1 MAEYIL
7 PIQRLIEEFRKIP
20 GVGAK
25 TAARYAFAVLNLT
38 DADAARFAD
47 AIVGIKRD
55 VYRCPVCNCLSSFP
69 DSCDIC
75 SSADRDKSV
84 ICVVEDAKDVM
95 TMERIRGYKGVYHV
109 LGGALSPLDN
119 VTPSDLK
126 IKELISRVEQGEVKE
141 IIVAT
146 NPTPKGDT
154 TASYISRIL
163 EPYDVRVSRL
173 AYGIPVGADIEY
185 ADEVTL
191 FRAMEGRRF
200 FVNNDDPNLK
210 NKEN

>member
-1 MAEYIL
+1 MIEMADYIL

-25 TAARYAFAVLNLT
+25 TAARYAFATLNFS
-38 DADAARFAD
+38 DEEAARFAD
-47 AIVGIKRD
+47 AIIGVKRD
-55 VYRCPVCNCLSSFP
+55 VHKCPVCFGLSSEE
-69 DSCDIC
+69 DGCNIC
-75 SSADRDKSV
+75 TSPERDGSV

-95 TMERIRGYKGVYHV
+95 TMERVRGFRGVYHV

-119 VTPSDLK
+119 VTAADLTVA
-126 IKELISRVEQGEVKE
+126 ELVARVKDGGVSEV
-141 IIVAT
+141 IIAT

-154 TASYISRIL
+154 TAAYIARLLS
-163 EPYDVRVSRL
+163 DSGVRVSRL

-191 FRAMEGRRF
+191 LRAMEGRRF
-200 FVNNDDPNLK
+200 YT
-210 NKEN
+210 

>member
-25 TAARYAFAVLNLT
+25 TAARYAFAVLNLSEN
-38 DADAARFAD
+38 DANRFAD
-47 AIVGIKRD
+47 AIIGVKRD
-55 VYRCPVCNCLSSFP
+55 VYKCPICYGLSSSEE
-69 DSCDIC
+69 SCDIC
-75 SSADRDKSV
+75 SSPDRDKSV

-95 TMERIRGYKGVYHV
+95 TMEKVRTYRGTYHV

-119 VTPSDLK
+119 ITPRDLN
-126 IKELISRVEQGEVKE
+126 IDSLIERVKSGDVKE
-141 IIVAT
+141 IIIAT

-154 TASYISRIL
+154 TAGYIARL
-163 EPYDVRVSRL
+163 LKGVPVVVSRL

-191 FRAMEGRRF
+191 YRAMEGRRYL
-200 FVNNDDPNLK
+200 DDTSR
-210 NKEN
+210 

>member
-25 TAARYAFAVLNLT
+25 TAARYAFAVLNLSENE
-38 DADAARFAD
+38 ALRFAD
-47 AIVGIKRD
+47 AIVGVKRD
-55 VYRCPVCNCLSSFP
+55 VFKCPICHGLSSSE
-69 DSCDIC
+69 DGCDIC
-75 SSADRDKSV
+75 TSLDRDSSL

-95 TMERIRGYKGVYHV
+95 TMEKVRGYRGTYHV
-109 LGGALSPLDN
+109 LGGALSPIDN
-119 VTPSDLK
+119 VSPDDLTV
-126 IKELISRVEQGEVKE
+126 KELIERVRGNDVQEV
-141 IIVAT
+141 IIAT

-154 TASYISRIL
+154 TATYIARLLESY
-163 EPYDVRVSRL
+163 PVKVSRL

-191 FRAMEGRRF
+191 LRAMEGRRF
-200 FVNNDDPNLK
+200 FGNNRN
-210 NKEN
+210 EQ